1 MICSLLLPL
10 FFILILHIDTISGL
24 DECQKFSGEE
34 KGIDMH
40 QVGSYIIFEDDS
52 VRVWNFTLDVGE
64 FTSMHTHPSDYYF
77 VANKP
82 SQLEVYDENCN
93 VLFDFTAAGT
103 MGFKASGDE
112 LIPIGVELPWK
123 VPVTHAAK
131 NIGDSV
137 YNEFLFELKGV
148 GQNHPKEL

>member
-1 MICSLLLPL
+1 MDIQIFQYKESHLEDIRVILNEYLS
-10 FFILILHIDTISGL
+10 FISKELI
-24 DECQKFSGEE
+24 KPP
-34 KGIDMH
+34 
-40 QVGSYIIFEDDS
+40 
-52 VRVWNFTLDVGE
+52 WNFTLDVGE

-77 VANKP
+77 VANQP

-131 NIGDSV
+131 NIGDTV